1 MSRTKRI
8 PIARQPSLQISP
20 RALQLFEQLKQAQAR
35 RRAASC
41 IIGNSPAGYCSG
53 ECAACR
59 RWYDL
64 DDALHIELGLKSWQ
78 WGLPRNPYPPGTAAS
93 RNWRPDPDGEAQALW
108 QLLDEARRCQLQHQS
123 G

>member
-64 DDALHIELGLKSWQ
+64 DDALHTELGLKPWQ
-78 WGLPRNPYPPGTAAS
+78 WGLPRNPFPPRSPAS
-93 RNWRPDPDGEAQALW
+93 RHWRPDPDGEDQALW
-108 QLLDEARRCQLQHQS
+108 ERLDESLRLARK
-123 G
+123 GAA